1 MGLGGLIEPLVVVT
15 LLFGGTW
22 INRNRSYRLSR
33 RPRQPHNRVTSP
45 SVLESGLSSPSLQ
58 SDSSSSPSS
67 SSSSPTSSSYS
78 YSSDDGYEV
87 PTRISPSRL
96 PTQGGMRWRRREI
109 ELLGWR
115 REVATPDTRVFRG
128 RLLSRLLRRFP
139 FLVEAWY
146 WALIYWVYQ
155 LGRAFTA
162 VTLVEGTVHVAR
174 RHALQL
180 IHLEQSLHLF
190 HELAVQRWFLAHP
203 TLLHWTNRLYS

>member
-146 WALIYWVYQ
+146 WALIYWVSGV
-155 LGRAFTA
+155 LFSFFFAFGA
-162 VTLVEGTVHVAR
+162 A
-174 RHALQL
+174 
-180 IHLEQSLHLF
+180 
-190 HELAVQRWFLAHP
+190 RWFCALNFP
-203 TLLHWTNRLYS
+203 LIFSMLLSGSLLSFPPQPQPNSNHSSFSRTTR